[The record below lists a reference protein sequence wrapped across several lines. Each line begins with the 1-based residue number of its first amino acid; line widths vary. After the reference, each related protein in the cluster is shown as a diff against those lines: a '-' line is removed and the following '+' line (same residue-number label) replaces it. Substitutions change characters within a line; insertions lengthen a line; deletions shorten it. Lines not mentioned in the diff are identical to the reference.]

1 VNRLEE
7 LGITKCV
14 HKTRLK
20 NSILEYFQG
29 ALEQSDG
36 KNTIIVFN
44 EGMKNML
51 KEALKERDFSDD
63 AVTLAKAATI
73 VRKDT
78 FSHEAYGFSG
88 HFPPQC
94 QENPIPSSLK
104 SLISMILRGTT
115 IKDQERG
122 DSQACLTIGQMI
134 LFNSKKRVSESS
146 TSKTRHTTQREPPL
160 PLYIGIN
167 IHASTRSKK
176 LITQLY
182 QLGICV
188 SYERIMEIEDWI
200 ATSVSERFE
209 EDGFVA
215 PAGLRKGIFSVGAL
229 DNIDHN
235 PSSTTSQSSF
245 HGTGISIL
253 QFPTEDNPGE
263 HRPPIV
269 LPPTGNQRQFIPE
282 SYATV
287 PAVALTPSSVEVPE
301 CNMKTSTSR
310 LADAKTQEN
319 CWMEHARQRLSKTEL
334 CSEDAIAWA
343 AYHSSMQLPGSDPPA
358 LTSLLPLFYEKA
370 ATPAMIK
377 HGMNVL
383 RQAITFLN
391 PAQIPVITF
400 DQPLFA
406 IAKFIQWKWPTT
418 HGERVYVV
426 MFGGLHIEMA
436 LWSTVGDLLEGS
448 GWTTALIEAEVAS
461 SGIAESFLK
470 VSHLT
475 RTR

>member
-1 VNRLEE
+1 
-7 LGITKCV
+7 
-14 HKTRLK
+14 
-20 NSILEYFQG
+20 
-29 ALEQSDG
+29 
-36 KNTIIVFN
+36 
-44 EGMKNML
+44 
-51 KEALKERDFSDD
+51 
-63 AVTLAKAATI
+63 
-73 VRKDT
+73 
-78 FSHEAYGFSG
+78 
-88 HFPPQC
+88 
-94 QENPIPSSLK
+94 
-104 SLISMILRGTT
+104 
-115 IKDQERG
+115 
-122 DSQACLTIGQMI
+122 MI

-215 PAGLRKGIFSVGAL
+215 PAGLRKGMLSVGAL

-245 HGTGISIL
+245 HGMGISIL

-319 CWMEHARQRLSKTEL
+319 CWMEHARQILSKTEL